1 MGWFLGVQYIGG
13 LSIVM
18 VIVMVSRLGETILGS
33 V

>member
-33 V
+33 A